1 MFPILLIGGFIATI
15 LVTYGL
21 AQLLD
26 GKSKR
31 QAKLESLEA
40 RHNEAL
46 WEFHRN
52 PNDEMLERLARETGL
67 AYFEAKNRD
76 VASAYD
82 MTILEENL
90 ALARDFPPPSSDR

>member
-1 MFPILLIGGFIATI
+1 MF
-15 LVTYGL
+15 
-21 AQLLD
+21 
-26 GKSKR
+26 
-31 QAKLESLEA
+31 
-40 RHNEAL
+40 
-46 WEFHRN
+46 
-52 PNDEMLERLARETGL
+52 ERLARETGL